1 MKLGK
6 KVKLVIAGAAALTL
20 SLTSIA
26 NAKNFTFA
34 VGGASSVASLMGDCK
49 VAYSA
54 ANEGDSFAYAS
65 SSSGQGQKDMESGKN
80 DFAFSDSPHTTSQS
94 GKPIPATEIHIPAMA
109 WPIGIEYKDFLGGKQ
124 LALSTKTVAAIF
136 AGKITKWNDP
146 AIVKDNSKTYKVQL
160 FKKDAKGKPVKDKKG
175 KPIPAGTK
183 TVTQSLALPNQ
194 MITVIYRGDSS
205 GTTGNLL
212 AALGQIDPTNWPKAD
227 VKGNTKVFSS
237 SDAKAAINADPIH
250 FQAANGSAGVSQLAA
265 KTDYSITYSEVNF
278 AKLNKLGIASIINVK
293 GDLVQPD
300 DASVAAQI
308 STADIKN
315 GIVTQ
320 NYVNPA
326 PGVYPFSVVT
336 YALAKTTYEQGQ
348 EFTQGIK
355 KAIEWHAFQCPVTAP
370 NDGFIKIDKTSV
382 LGQAISAQLAKLGA

>member
-1 MKLGK
+1 MKLSSK
-6 KVKLVIAGAAALTL
+6 TKLVVATSVAALL
-20 SLTSIA
+20 ALIPSA
-26 NAKNFTFA
+26 NAKNMTFS

-65 SSSGQGQKDMESGKN
+65 SSSGQGQKDMEAGKV

-94 GKPIPATEIHIPAMA
+94 GKPVPATEIHVPALA
-109 WPIGIEYKDFLGGKQ
+109 WPIGIEYKDFLNGKP
-124 LALSTKTVAAIF
+124 LALSTTTVAKIF

-146 AIVKDNSKTYKVQL
+146 AIVKDNSKSYTVQL

-183 TVTQSLALPNQ
+183 TVTQSLSLPNQ
-194 MITVIYRGDSS
+194 PITVIYRGDSS

-212 AALGQIDPTNWPKAD
+212 AALSQIDPTNWPKAD
-227 VKGNTKVFSS
+227 VKGGTKVFAS
-237 SDAKAAINADPIH
+237 SDAKAAVNADPIH
-250 FQAANGSAGVSQLAA
+250 FQGANGSAGVAQLAA

-278 AKLNKLGIASIINVK
+278 AKLNKLGVASIINK
-293 GDLVQPD
+293 AGDLVQPD

-308 STADIKN
+308 ATADIKN

-326 PGVYPFSVVT
+326 KGVYPFSVVT
-336 YALAKTTYEQGQ
+336 YALVKTTYGQGTA
-348 EFTQGIK
+348 FTNGIK
-355 KAIEWHAFQCPVTAP
+355 SAIEWHAFNCPVTAP
-370 NDGFIKIDKTSV
+370 NDGFIKIDKTST
-382 LGQAISAQLAKLGA
+382 LGQVIVSQLAKIGA